1 MRTFS
6 LVSALIVGFIFWR
19 FTSTL
24 SGGVAS
30 LGKVGPAD
38 AAIFLTP
45 IVLFALPL
53 AAIAAIRSSPLI
65 SLWICAVAPLF
76 GLCNIVL
83 TVALS
88 VRGASSRQG
97 WLLAFLWLLLLV
109 LAIAATARHAR
120 QAKVGM
126 NRSEGEATMRTPQP
140 TDQAAAEIVPFFQ
153 EDPRR
158 TLDSVPESLKGL
170 CPMCNGVVLL
180 SARSCPNCSVTFD
193 TAGTWKPRLNPDA

>member
-53 AAIAAIRSSPLI
+53 SAIAAIRSSPLI

-88 VRGASSRQG
+88 VRGASASSRQG

-109 LAIAATARHAR
+109 LAIAAMARHAR

-126 NRSEGEATMRTPQP
+126 NRSEGEATMRKPQP

-158 TLDSVPESLKGL
+158 TLDSVPES
-170 CPMCNGVVLL
+170 
-180 SARSCPNCSVTFD
+180 
-193 TAGTWKPRLNPDA
+193 